1 MKVFVAEKN
10 PEFGR
15 KSLTHNYGK
24 PTPIEKAPFY
34 AFESTVAMLATYAG
48 VAVNSEGQVL
58 NPFGEPIPGLYAAG
72 EVTGGF
78 HGAGYVTGSSLGKCA
93 VFGRLAVR
101 DALKKESRVL

>member
-1 MKVFVAEKN
+1 
-10 PEFGR
+10 
-15 KSLTHNYGK
+15 
-24 PTPIEKAPFY
+24 
-34 AFESTVAMLATYAG
+34 MLATYAG

-58 NPFGEPIPGLYAAG
+58 NACNEPILGLYAAG

-101 DALKKESRVL
+101 NALRMESKV